1 MASELLIAFWISW
14 LRGLVA
20 CKQTRAKNAQSY
32 LSRSWQ
38 RGFPTSN
45 KSGEGKESDE
55 GEITNL
61 AFVGGRRQVEAS
73 CRIEESGLE
82 LNCMSL
88 HGDAD
93 KLYESRRWC
102 RQY

>member
-1 MASELLIAFWISW
+1 M
-14 LRGLVA
+14 
-20 CKQTRAKNAQSY
+20 
-32 LSRSWQ
+32 
-38 RGFPTSN
+38 
-45 KSGEGKESDE
+45 EGKESDK

-82 LNCMSL
+82 LISMSM

-93 KLYESRRWC
+93 KLYESRRWR